1 MMVMVTTMIMNMMVI
16 LKEAYLFPCLTPFEM
31 IS

>member
-1 MMVMVTTMIMNMMVI
+1 MMVMVTIMIMNMMVM
-16 LKEAYLFPCLTPFEM
+16 LKEASLSPCLTPFEM